1 MLIRVPDYFE
11 NFKCLAGAC
20 PHSCCIGWE
29 VVLDEDSVALYK
41 GVEGSLGEKLRAAMT
56 VDAEGDVCF
65 PLNGGRCPFLD
76 GENLCEIHRQLGQE
90 ATSVTCREH
99 PRFTEDFGAFREI
112 TLCASCPAA
121 RDLLLASR
129 EPLTFVEQE
138 TEEEAEEADEWLEVL
153 LPMREELMAV
163 LADRGESVHARLGEF
178 LRLAEEQQAWLDEEE
193 GETPCGG
200 EVCLPAEAMETLAQL
215 EILEADWRDV
225 LKQAAET
232 EPTAQDETLL
242 ERIAVYFAFRYLLKA
257 VNDGDL
263 LNRARFVAFSVLVV
277 ERLAGVLGLGEAL
290 RRYSC
295 ELEHSDENMERLL
308 ECLADGHLCM
318 LVPVND

>member
-41 GVEGSLGEKLRAAMT
+41 GVEGPLGEKLRAAMT

-76 GENLCEIHRQLGQE
+76 EENLCEIHRQLGQE

-121 RDLLLASR
+121 
-129 EPLTFVEQE
+129 
-138 TEEEAEEADEWLEVL
+138 
-153 LPMREELMAV
+153 
-163 LADRGESVHARLGEF
+163 
-178 LRLAEEQQAWLDEEE
+178 QA
-193 GETPCGG
+193 T
-200 EVCLPAEAMETLAQL
+200 
-215 EILEADWRDV
+215 I
-225 LKQAAET
+225 AAN
-232 EPTAQDETLL
+232 L
-242 ERIAVYFAFRYLLKA
+242 
-257 VNDGDL
+257 
-263 LNRARFVAFSVLVV
+263 
-277 ERLAGVLGLGEAL
+277 
-290 RRYSC
+290 
-295 ELEHSDENMERLL
+295 
-308 ECLADGHLCM
+308 
-318 LVPVND
+318 

>member
-29 VVLDEDSVALYK
+29 VVLDEDSVERYK
-41 GVEGSLGEKLRAAMT
+41 SVEGPLGEKLRASMT

-90 ATSVTCREH
+90 ATSVTCQEH

-129 EPLTFVEQE
+129 EMLTFVERE
-138 TEEEAEEADEWLEVL
+138 TEEEAEETDEWLETL

-163 LADRGESVHARLGEF
+163 LTDRTRTVHERLGDF
-178 LRLAEEQQAWLDEEE
+178 LRLAEAQQAWLDEKDEKDSSE
-193 GETPCGG
+193 GEAR
-200 EVCLPAEAMETLAQL
+200 LPADAMETLARL
-215 EILEADWRDV
+215 EVLEADWREV
-225 LKQAAET
+225 LKQAAERSSA
-232 EPTAQDETLL
+232 AQDEALL
-242 ERIAVYFAFRYLLKA
+242 ERIGVYFAFRYLLKA

-263 LNRARFVAFSVLVV
+263 LNRARFVAFSVLAV
-277 ERLAGVLGLGEAL
+277 ERLAGVLGIGEAL

-308 ECLADGHLCM
+308 GCLADGHLCM
-318 LVPVND
+318 LAPVND